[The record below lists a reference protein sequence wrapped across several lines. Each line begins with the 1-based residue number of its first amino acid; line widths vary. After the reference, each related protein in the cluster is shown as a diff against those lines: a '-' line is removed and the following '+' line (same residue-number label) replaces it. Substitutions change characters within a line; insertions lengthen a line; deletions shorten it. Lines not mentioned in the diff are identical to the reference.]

1 LLFNLVA
8 DALSKILSKAKEKG
22 VNTGLVPE
30 LVEGGLTHL
39 QYADDTI
46 LFIEDSE
53 SNITNFKFL
62 LFYYEEMSGLRI
74 NYNKSEVFVVGADN
88 QHAVMVIGKFNC
100 KLGELPMKYLGI
112 PIDKDRLSKE
122 KLSEPAAKVEKR
134 LETWKC
140 GQLS

>member
-1 LLFNLVA
+1 MLFNLVA

-88 QHAVMVIGKFNC
+88 QHAVMVMGKFNC
-100 KLGELPMKYLGI
+100 KLVSSP
-112 PIDKDRLSKE
+112 
-122 KLSEPAAKVEKR
+122 
-134 LETWKC
+134 
-140 GQLS
+140 